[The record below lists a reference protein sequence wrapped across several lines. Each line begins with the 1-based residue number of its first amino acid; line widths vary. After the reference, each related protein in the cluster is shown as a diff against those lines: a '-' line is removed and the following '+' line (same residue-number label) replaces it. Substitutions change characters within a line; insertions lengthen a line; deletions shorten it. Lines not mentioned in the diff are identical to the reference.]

1 MKTVR
6 FWKVETPFR
15 TRFFDSEQE
24 AYRLYNAEERA
35 AITTFTRRSELKIAA
50 VRERIARDRAEYL
63 RRAEEMKNLDARC
76 EAWLREHQ

>member
-24 AYRLYNAEERA
+24 AYRLYNAAERA
-35 AITTFTRRSELKIAA
+35 EISTFTRRNELRIAA
-50 VRERIARDRAEYL
+50 VREKIARDLEEERI
-63 RRAEEMKNLDARC
+63 RAEEMKNLDARC